1 MIRKRIIAWMKRG
14 ACISLAAV
22 ILSAAAVPSAGMLVF
37 AQEDTVG
44 RCGTAER
51 KRRI

>member
-22 ILSAAAVPSAGMLVF
+22 ILSAAAVPSTGALVF
-37 AQEDTVG
+37 A
-44 RCGTAER
+44 
-51 KRRI
+51 